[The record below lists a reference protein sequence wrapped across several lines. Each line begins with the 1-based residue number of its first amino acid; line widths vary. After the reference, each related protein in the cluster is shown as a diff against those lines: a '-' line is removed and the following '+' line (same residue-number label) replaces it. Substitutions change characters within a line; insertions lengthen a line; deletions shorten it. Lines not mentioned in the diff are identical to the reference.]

1 MTELQVSQEHIAKV
15 YALRLLSY
23 MEDMATD
30 AMIDLDAAGM
40 TAELSMISQVRD
52 AVQSALAYLEDPD
65 AYIAIESGTDP
76 EPEKDDDGF
85 YGEVDE

>member
-76 EPEKDDDGF
+76 EPENDDDGL
-85 YGEVDE
+85 YGEVGE